1 MVDNWITDVKLS
13 YHSSASKSVENK
25 ICINHFFQAT
35 KHFGIRV
42 LGALSLNR
50 ICTMICFWNFPCFYL
65 LIIPIM
71 TISSLQAALFDYTRP
86 DAGWR
91 LPFH

>member
-25 ICINHFFQAT
+25 ICINRFFQAT

-42 LGALSLNR
+42 WGGS
-50 ICTMICFWNFPCFYL
+50 
-65 LIIPIM
+65 
-71 TISSLQAALFDYTRP
+71 
-86 DAGWR
+86 
-91 LPFH
+91 